1 MAPPGRPN
9 DAPRCANRSAA
20 ELSSGLLNAT
30 ATGKR
35 VSRPSGWALRED
47 EAFCQSKAPAT
58 KGKGARGVP
67 PFGAPLEPQG
77 ASAAQDAGWLVS
89 DCGDA
94 QSSARSTPAKCAA
107 APGPGVAGAAP
118 KAAKTRDSPALLG
131 LSGQFGSG
139 QAAAGAGPAS
149 AAFAETTGEVDALGG
164 ALQFTAL
171 TPGQIA
177 NNVTAVLRSAHDSM
191 GAGRLNGDVGGC
203 WGGVSGGGARNSE
216 RGHNPEGGAAPPK
229 GDAQV
234 FEMLECAPLTGLSA
248 LKPAGIKKL
257 TIGLLRELC
266 TKHNLGAGGSKPEL
280 LERLLEAEAAERF
293 WVSALGGA
301 GATVE
306 GVLGALGVLG
316 AATVEGVF
324 EVLDVLRVARAA
336 RSPPL
341 PDALNSALLHLE

>member
-9 DAPRCANRSAA
+9 NAPRCANRSAA

-47 EAFCQSKAPAT
+47 EASCQPKAPAT
-58 KGKGARGVP
+58 NGKGARGVP
-67 PFGAPLEPQG
+67 PVEAPLEPQG
-77 ASAAQDAGWLVS
+77 ASAAQDAGWLGS

-94 QSSARSTPAKCAA
+94 QSSARSTPAKRAA

-118 KAAKTRDSPALLG
+118 KTAKTSDSPAPLEF
-131 LSGQFGSG
+131 SGQFGSG

-149 AAFAETTGEVDALGG
+149 AAFAENTGEVDALGG

-177 NNVTAVLRSAHDSM
+177 NNGTAVLRSAQDSM
-191 GAGRLNGDVGGC
+191 GAGGLNGDVGGC

-234 FEMLECAPLTGLSA
+234 FEMLECAPLTGLSV

-257 TIGLLRELC
+257 TIGPLRELC

-280 LERLLEAEAAERF
+280 LERLLEA
-293 WVSALGGA
+293 
-301 GATVE
+301 
-306 GVLGALGVLG
+306 
-316 AATVEGVF
+316 
-324 EVLDVLRVARAA
+324 
-336 RSPPL
+336 
-341 PDALNSALLHLE
+341 